1 MLATLWRS
9 INHQDSDGC
18 RYGIHDPDDGFL
30 RDRGSMGSAHG
41 KEETPGQR
49 ECEGIPVG
57 CSALDRV
64 AGKQRDCDSQS
75 GHLGKGQINEDD
87 APGQNVET
95 QVDVDTR
102 KNQARQKRHPE
113 KLDGRNHLLM
123 M

>member
-1 MLATLWRS
+1 
-9 INHQDSDGC
+9 
-18 RYGIHDPDDGFL
+18 
-30 RDRGSMGSAHG
+30 MGSAHG
-41 KEETPGQR
+41 KKKTPGQC
-49 ECEGIPVG
+49 ECEGIPVS
-57 CSALDRV
+57 CSALERV

-75 GHLGKGQINEDD
+75 SYLSKGQINEDD
-87 APGQNVET
+87 APGQNMEA